1 MYSRM
6 LDGKELTI
14 GVSGMLRKNALVMYD
29 RETET
34 LWSHFTGEALAGP
47 LMGKTLKIVES
58 SPRVK
63 WSEWVKRHP
72 DSKLL
77 RVDGATHARSNY
89 ARYVNSP
96 NEGIRPVQNKDG
108 RLPGKD
114 LVLGVLSGGKATAAP
129 MALLKAKG
137 VVHTTLDGKDIAIYF
152 DPELG
157 MYGAVV
163 LPDGV
168 RIKAVSRRTIVAED
182 GREWSAVDGS
192 SDHGDL
198 EMLLAL
204 RTFWFAWADHYPDTD
219 LVAK

>member
-1 MYSRM
+1 M

-72 DSKLL
+72 KSKLL
-77 RVDGATHARSNY
+77 IANGVTHAPSNY
-89 ARYVNSP
+89 GGYFSSP
-96 NEGIRPVQNKDG
+96 RTGMGSVGNEDG
-108 RLPGKD
+108 RLQGKK

-129 MALLKAKG
+129 MTLLRSVG

-168 RIKAVSRRTIVAED
+168 RIKSVSRRSIVAES
-182 GREWSAVDGS
+182 GRKWSAIDGAG
-192 SDHGDL
+192 DGGDL
-198 EMLLAL
+198 EMLPAL
-204 RTFWFAWADHYPDTD
+204 RTFWFAWADHYPDTG

>member
-1 MYSRM
+1 M

-47 LMGKTLKIVES
+47 LMGKTLEIVES

-72 DSKLL
+72 KSKLL
-77 RVDGATHARSNY
+77 HVGGRTHAQSNY
-89 ARYVNSP
+89 DRYVDSP
-96 NEGIRPVQNKDG
+96 AQGMIPVENEDG

-114 LVLGVLSGGKATAAP
+114 LVLGVVSGGNATAAP
-129 MALLKAKG
+129 MAVLKDRG

-152 DPELG
+152 DPQLG

-168 RIKAVSRRTIVAED
+168 RIKAVSMRTIVAED
-182 GREWSAVDGS
+182 GQEWSAVDGS

-198 EMLLAL
+198 EMLPAL
-204 RTFWFAWADHYPDTD
+204 RSFWFAWADHYPETG
-219 LVAK
+219 LVEE

>member
-1 MYSRM
+1 M

-47 LMGKTLKIVES
+47 MMGKTLKIVES

-72 DSKLL
+72 DTKLL
-77 RVDGATHARSNY
+77 NVNGATHAPSNY
-89 ARYVNSP
+89 DGYVNSP
-96 NEGIRPVQNKDG
+96 SLGMRPVGNRDD
-108 RLPGKD
+108 RLPGKY
-114 LVLGVLSGGKATAAP
+114 LVLGVVSGGKATAAS
-129 MALLKAKG
+129 MVLLRAKG

-168 RIKAVSRRTIVAED
+168 RIKTVARRRIVAED

-192 SDHGDL
+192 SDHGNL
-198 EMLLAL
+198 EMLPAL
-204 RTFWFAWADHYPDTD
+204 RSFWFAWADHYPETG
-219 LVAK
+219 LVEE